1 MAEISVLEGCFAQ
14 LGEAPHWDEQSSK
27 LVYVDILGKS
37 VHLYDAATGKD
48 TKYDFDDTVGAAVP
62 RKTGGS
68 VVVLCGRSYTYL
80 DLETGKKEVV
90 ATVDEDKPNNR
101 FNDGKCDPAGRF
113 WAGSMGPEPRAT
125 EVVPEQGSLF
135 CLHADGAVTKHD
147 SKITI
152 SNGLGWSPDNKTMYF
167 IDSIPARCVYAYDFD
182 MPTGSISNRR
192 IAVQVDPLY
201 GVPDGMSVDS
211 DGMLWV
217 AMYNGGK
224 VVRYD
229 PSNGKELSVIEFPVS
244 KTTSCCWMGPDYD
257 QLIVTSERCRLSQEE
272 KDAQPLAGSVFRV
285 KNLGAKGLPSIPFN
299 G

>member
-37 VHLYDAATGKD
+37 VHLYDAATGKHASISRKLRAHRNFGD
-48 TKYDFDDTVGAAVP
+48 HSGALLIATKYVIVFLLFVI
-62 RKTGGS
+62 
-68 VVVLCGRSYTYL
+68 SYVSL
-80 DLETGKKEVV
+80 LL
-90 ATVDEDKPNNR
+90 AEDKPNNR

-113 WAGSMGPEPRAT
+113 WAGNMGPEPRAT